1 MLSWL
6 LNKVQNAV
14 VNPALFVDLEQTQEN
29 IQKFEHQAGL
39 TDVRYSPHRGLSA
52 EETCYTLPV
61 SMNFNAYTWA
71 WLKSPAVWTLTLN

>member
-6 LNKVQNAV
+6 LNEVQNAV

-61 SMNFNAYTWA
+61 SMNFNAYT
-71 WLKSPAVWTLTLN
+71 